1 MKKKKKSH
9 GFKPVR
15 KKQREVGTGVQE
27 MESYGSIEEE
37 CLSILFSYYID
48 LEVTDLVF
56 KYVLVKMLVF
66 LH

>member
-1 MKKKKKSH
+1 M
-9 GFKPVR
+9 R